1 MIFPNSGR
9 CFDRCCGLIALLLL
23 MLPLTVSAQAV
34 VGTVQF
40 VHGEAMA
47 LSAEGEDRILTRGDE
62 IREGEVLVTGPDGA
76 MQLQLNDGGLL
87 ALRANTEMSIDEYQY
102 EQAEDDRSLFSVAR
116 GVFRKISGAIGQNE
130 PASVRMQTPVA
141 TIGIRGT
148 DFEGGFLP
156 EDNDDPAGAYLR
168 VNSGRAWLGNEA
180 GELDLRPGQ
189 AGFVASSYDMPQLLE
204 QAPGLF
210 RVAMPTGPAEG
221 DTGEDEG
228 PLSDSETLREYT
240 RGETEED
247 LARLNR
253 SDDELPLLFD
263 DPDQGLAIAERIG
276 EQEAMFDQQGFFR
289 LEDTGGAV
297 AVNTARAWN
306 IVDGGIGSQVWIVP
320 EVEGPESLGGLI
332 HINANGELRIIHL
345 PEGEEPLD
353 TAGNQFDAF
362 SVSWG
367 RWGEGSY
374 IVENESD
381 RLFDEGVGELH
392 YMMTDVV
399 TPLDIVIARTGEA
412 QFDLVGGTSAISENG
427 EVLESGQLTGAGGV
441 LVDFDTGAMAYDLT
455 VFVNVIESAFEL
467 SSVDASVGDFLTGGI
482 ALSGGCFE
490 EGGPCGGDGIEMTGV
505 AGGHFA
511 GPEAEAL
518 ISFFNA
524 AGLDA
529 DDVPWELLGTALFAE
544 DFAVP

>member
-1 MIFPNSGR
+1 MISPISGR
-9 CFDRCCGLIALLLL
+9 FPDMRCVMSGLLLL
-23 MLPLTVSAQAV
+23 MLPLVASAQTV

-47 LSAEGEDRILTRGDE
+47 LSAGGEDRILTRGDE

-156 EDNDDPAGAYLR
+156 EDNGDPAGAYLR

-189 AGFVASSYDMPQLLE
+189 AGFVASSHQRPQLLE

-221 DTGEDEG
+221 DAGDDEG
-228 PLSDSETLREYT
+228 PLADSQTLREHT
-240 RGETEED
+240 RGEADHD
-247 LARLNR
+247 LTRLNR
-253 SDDELPLLFD
+253 DDDSVLVLD
-263 DPDQGLAIAERIG
+263 DPDVGLSVFDAIAE
-276 EQEAMFDQQGFFR
+276 QEFLFDRQGYFR

-297 AVNTARAWN
+297 AVNGASAWN
-306 IVDGGIGSQVWIVP
+306 IIDGGIGNQVWVVP
-320 EVEGPESLGGLI
+320 EVEGPESLSGLI
-332 HINANGELRIIHL
+332 HINANGELRIIRL
-345 PEGEEPLD
+345 TGQPLG

-367 RWGEGSY
+367 RWDEGSY

-381 RLFDEGVGELH
+381 WLFDESIGELH

-399 TPLDIVIARTGEA
+399 TPLEIVIARTGEA
-412 QFDLVGGTSAISENG
+412 TFDFVGGTSAISADG
-427 EVLESGQLTGAGGV
+427 EVLESGGLNGFGAVV
-441 LVDFDTGAMAYDLT
+441 LDFDTGAMEYNLD
-455 VFVNVIESAFEL
+455 VFVNVIESVFEL
-467 SSVDASVGDFLTGGI
+467 NSVDASIGDFLTGGI
-482 ALSGGCFE
+482 ALSGGCSDQT
-490 EGGPCGGDGIEMTGV
+490 GPCEGAGIEMTGV

-511 GPEAEAL
+511 GPDAEAL

-544 DFAVP
+544 DFQMP